1 MPNEAEIRTRR
12 DMTSGADPS
21 SVVFKHHRAGAA
33 EIKVEQLTGGRLL
46 HLAVAGCIFNN
57 VLRLARDRSI
67 EVHEAS
73 VRVSGDFNSDGDST
87 GIECSV
93 DLVGDAAPAALT
105 ALAQAAFDDSTV
117 VSVLRRGAEVRLIT
131 A

>member
-1 MPNEAEIRTRR
+1 
-12 DMTSGADPS
+12 MTSGADPS
-21 SVVFKHHRAGAA
+21 SVVFKHHRAGTA

-57 VLRLARDRSI
+57 VLRLARDRAI
-67 EVHEAS
+67 EVHDAS
-73 VRVSGDFNSDGDST
+73 VRVSGDFTSDGDST

-117 VSVLRRGAEVRLIT
+117 VTVLRRGAEVRLTT

>member
-12 DMTSGADPS
+12 DISTGADPS
-21 SVVFKHHRAGAA
+21 SVVFKHHRAGTA

-57 VLRLARDRSI
+57 VLRLARDRGI
-67 EVHEAS
+67 EVHDAG
-73 VRVSGDFNSDGDST
+73 VRVSGDFTSGGDST
-87 GIECSV
+87 GIECNV
-93 DLVGDAAPAALT
+93 NLVGDAAPAALT

>member
-12 DMTSGADPS
+12 DMTSGTDPS
-21 SVVFKHHRAGAA
+21 SVVFKHHRAGTA

-57 VLRLARDRSI
+57 VLRLARDRAI
-67 EVHEAS
+67 EVHDAS

-87 GIECSV
+87 GIECNV